1 MRSLATISIFV
12 AMLSAAVAR
21 ADEAGDQFAVA
32 AGHYDSKR
40 WKLAVE
46 EFQTFLDKYPNHA
59 NYNQGHF
66 FQAEA
71 LLQLGK
77 HDASHEKLQ
86 QYLQREPE
94 GRYTRPAMFR
104 LGEAAYLSGKMV
116 DAERELGAFVKKYP
130 DDRLNGFALPY
141 LGDIALGKKEY
152 PLAESFYRD
161 GLSRVPE
168 GSRRDDCQ
176 MGLAR
181 ALDRQGKNDEALR
194 IYSTIAS
201 NAKSSLAGQAMF
213 SAGALQYATGEFT
226 EALRTFDEVEKRW
239 PSGAWRANA
248 RLGRGWALMKLGR
261 LDEASGMFQSV
272 SDDPK
277 LGIEARYWQGL
288 VLEAKQ
294 QWPQAAKSLL
304 DTAAAAPDH
313 ALLPAI
319 CVHAGE
325 ALVRAGQPEEAI
337 KQFDLVLNEAAQS
350 REGEAPA
357 EPSESTGPPAARQ
370 EPRPPDMTGGHSAE
384 SAKIIPPPP
393 GTYRKADAEDSIR
406 PYREQALRGKC
417 QAALLMKDYATVDR
431 EAGRFAALFPS
442 SPFAA
447 DVTRIHARALV
458 EQRQFDR
465 AAALL
470 EPLVAQKLP
479 AEQELETRYLL
490 AAADEGLR
498 KYDEALEMLAPVVEA
513 ATDRLKSDAQ
523 LLQGSILLATH
534 RYADAAVPLDKFLR
548 TSATGDAVVQAAGQL
563 AICYARTKRL
573 DKAKKLYADL
583 RSKYPDHPLLAP
595 ATEQLIEAAFD
606 ANDAAWSAE
615 LSTQLADL
623 GKHNATKSGTAAA
636 SPDAAQYEVKGLAG
650 LGWSQFKAGQLNEA
664 AATFERVLQTSPP
677 DDLAA
682 EISFARGQVLEKLDQ
697 LDPALALYDCVVE
710 KYPASVQRPD
720 ALYAAARLRMKL
732 RQYRDAAALYEKL
745 ARDYPQYARL
755 DAALYDWAWTVGA
768 AEKPAEADKLYARL
782 RKDYPKSRYF
792 ADATYRLAERAFE
805 SQDAVAA
812 NALLDELL
820 AAKPEPPVRESALYL
835 RAQVALL
842 GKDWA
847 KIRLAFQRL
856 LDEFPET
863 RQRMLAEFWIAECDY
878 REKNY
883 DEAGKRLEDLAK
895 RIPGRQEPW
904 MAMIALRRA
913 QIAIGRK
920 NWDEACSLASGI
932 EKDFPDFSQQYEAD
946 LVLGRC
952 LANRAEFEE
961 ARSAYGKVIRSP
973 AGEKTETAAMAQWL
987 IGETYFHQKNFDAA
1001 LREYLRV
1008 DILYAYPAW
1017 QALALLEAAKCHEEL
1032 HDAKQAEACYQKIL
1046 DRYAG
1051 TPSAKQAKE
1060 RMEDLRNEQK
1070 EAKKKT
1076 LTE

>member
-1 MRSLATISIFV
+1 MRSLATITIV
-12 AMLSAAVAR
+12 LAMLSAAVAR

-32 AGHYDSKR
+32 AGHYDAKR

-46 EFQTFLDKYPNHA
+46 EFQAFLDKYPNHA
-59 NYNQGHF
+59 NFSQCLF

-77 HDASHEKLQ
+77 YDASHEKLQ
-86 QYLQREPE
+86 EYLRREPE
-94 GRYTRPAMFR
+94 GRYARPAMFR
-104 LGEAAYLSGKMV
+104 SGEAAYLAGKTA
-116 DAERELGAFVKKYP
+116 DAEKELGAFVKKYP
-130 DDRLNGFALPY
+130 EDRLNGFALPY
-141 LGDIALGKKEY
+141 LGDIALGKREY

-161 GLSRVPE
+161 GLRYVAE

-176 MGLAR
+176 IGLAR
-181 ALDRQGKNDEALR
+181 ALEKQDKNDEALR
-194 IYSTIAS
+194 IYSTLAS
-201 NAKSSLAGQAMF
+201 NAKNPVASHAMF
-213 SAGALQYATGEFT
+213 SAGALQYAMGKFT
-226 EALRTFDEVEKRW
+226 DALRTFDELEKRW
-239 PSGAWRANA
+239 PLSPWRTNA
-248 RLGRGWALMKLGR
+248 HLGRGWALMKLAR
-261 LDEASGMFQSV
+261 LDEASAMFQSV
-272 SDDPK
+272 SSDPK
-277 LGIEARYWQGL
+277 LGIEARYWQAL

-294 QWPQAAKSLL
+294 QWPEAAKSLL
-304 DTAAAAPDH
+304 ETGAAARDH

-319 CVHAGE
+319 RVHAGE
-325 ALVRAGQPEEAI
+325 ALMRAGQPEEAI
-337 KQFDLVLNEAAQS
+337 KQFDFVLTESAGKNDS
-350 REGEAPA
+350 SSEGPVFEV
-357 EPSESTGPPAARQ
+357 ET
-370 EPRPPDMTGGHSAE
+370 
-384 SAKIIPPPP
+384 AKIIPPPP
-393 GTYRKADAEDSIR
+393 GSYRKSDSDDTVR
-406 PYREQALRGKC
+406 PFREQALRGKA
-417 QAALLMKDYATVDR
+417 QAALVMKDHTAVDR
-431 EAGRFAALFPS
+431 ESERFATLFPG

-447 DVTRIHARALV
+447 DVVRIHARSLV
-458 EQRQFDR
+458 EQKQFDR

-470 EPLVAQKLP
+470 EPLVAQKLSL
-479 AEQELETRYLL
+479 EQDLETRYLL

-498 KYDEALEMLAPVVEA
+498 KYDEALQLLAPVLDA
-513 ATDRLKSDAQ
+513 ATDRLKTDAQ
-523 LLQGSILLATH
+523 LLQGSILLAMH

-563 AICYARTKRL
+563 AICYARTKHL

-583 RSKYPDHPLLAP
+583 RAKYPDHPLLAP

-615 LSTQLADL
+615 LSSHLAEL
-623 GKHNATKSGTAAA
+623 GKRNAAKTGTVAA

-650 LGWSQFKAGQLNEA
+650 LGWSQYKAGQLNEA
-664 AATFERVLQTSPP
+664 AATFERVLQMSPSEV
-677 DDLAA
+677 LAA
-682 EISFARGQVLEKLDQ
+682 EISYARGQVLEKLDQ
-697 LDPALALYDCVVE
+697 SDPALALYDRVVE
-710 KYPASVQRPD
+710 KYPDSVQRPD
-720 ALYAAARLRMKL
+720 ALFAAARLRMKL

-745 ARDYPQYARL
+745 ARDYPQYAKL
-755 DAALYDWAWTVGA
+755 DAALYDWAWTLGES
-768 AEKPAEADKLYARL
+768 EKPAEADKLFARL

-792 ADATYRLAERAFE
+792 ADATYRLAERAFTR
-805 SQDAVAA
+805 QDAAAA
-812 NALLDELL
+812 NTLLDELL
-820 AAKPEPPVRESALYL
+820 SAKPEPSVCESALYL

-913 QIAIGRK
+913 QIALARK
-920 NWDEACSLASGI
+920 NWDDAYALASGI

-946 LVLGRC
+946 LVVGRC

-961 ARSAYGKVIRSP
+961 ARAAYGKVIRSP
-973 AGEKTETAAMAQWL
+973 VGEKTETAAMAQWL

-1008 DILYAYPAW
+1008 DILYAYPTW
-1017 QALALLEAAKCHEEL
+1017 QALALLEAGKCQEQL
-1032 HDAKQAEACYQKIL
+1032 HDAKQAEACYQKVV

-1051 TPSAKQAKE
+1051 TPSAKEARDRLQDLKKE
-1060 RMEDLRNEQK
+1060 QEA
-1070 EAKKKT
+1070 AKKKT
-1076 LTE
+1076 RSE